1 MPTEKIKEVARALRW
16 PEVVS
21 VLSAASSLFL
31 FIFIFGVWKGKVD
44 AHIEDKGVHM
54 PFAQKLETFVPRAEL
69 QKDAEAVK
77 ALKEDV
83 RAMGVRMDI
92 KLDALQDD
100 ISEINKYIREQN

>member
-1 MPTEKIKEVARALRW
+1 
-16 PEVVS
+16 
-21 VLSAASSLFL
+21 
-31 FIFIFGVWKGKVD
+31 
-44 AHIEDKGVHM
+44 M
-54 PFAQKLETFVPRAEL
+54 PFAQKLETFVPRSEL